1 MVSSAWTKGERD
13 PSRVTGVLD
22 VGDMVCSLPT
32 LSGAPGPVDTALPP
46 HLGQRLEAAG
56 DLAFAARLPPLRP
69 LTAPPV
75 TWALLGPAARHRKA
89 YVVLTERILSAG
101 EGQEANIPLVSCS
114 NTGDRTEMGCLVA
127 RATGLAAGVAEL
139 VRKWVLPPAP
149 GLASLP
155 VTLRGS
161 GASQEKWEEQPCF
174 QEPSPAPLLGRHGR
188 PTGWGQRTQ
197 PPPRG
202 ALGGAGPR
210 HQKRCRGWGPKCM
223 GRLCSRGRWTGAK
236 S

>member
-69 LTAPPV
+69 LMAPPV

-161 GASQEKWEEQPCF
+161 GASQEKWEEQPVLSGA
-174 QEPSPAPLLGRHGR
+174 EPGAPPGKARQTHWLGAEDPAA
-188 PTGWGQRTQ
+188 
-197 PPPRG
+197 PPVG
-202 ALGGAGPR
+202 L
-210 HQKRCRGWGPKCM
+210 
-223 GRLCSRGRWTGAK
+223 
-236 S
+236 

>member
-161 GASQEKWEEQPCF
+161 GASQEKWEEQPVLSGA
-174 QEPSPAPLLGRHGR
+174 EPGPSWEGTADPLAGGRGPSR
-188 PTGWGQRTQ
+188 P
-197 PPPRG
+197 PCG